1 MPISGTSSLHQN
13 EHVKAAGLVGPETV
27 GTVTTVGTTAVT
39 EYANGPKHLTK
50 LVFTAFSVG
59 TIVESTSLGFG
70 SKFYTMPAGT
80 QIIDSMTMI
89 GALTSAGT
97 TKTDAPETGVGS
109 VVATGAVATLTTSTW
124 ETFIDGGAGGATGD
138 ADNKPADINGTEF
151 YKANLSTI
159 RPIMQ
164 TTPGVVKDLFLNV
177 ADAWTSTS
185 NGLITFTGVITI
197 EWRKIN

>member
-1 MPISGTSSLHQN
+1 MATGTKSQHQD
-13 EHVKAAGLVGPETV
+13 EYVKVEGLVGKDTV
-27 GTVTTVGTTAVT
+27 GTVATEGTTTVI
-39 EYANGPKHLTK
+39 EYANGVSHCTK
-50 LVFTAFSVG
+50 LTMTAFSVG

-80 QIIDSMTMI
+80 QIVDSMTLI

-97 TKTDAPETGVGS
+97 TKTDAPEVGVGS
-109 VVATGAVATLTTSTW
+109 VVAVGAVATLTTATW
-124 ETFIDGGAGGATGD
+124 ENFIDGGASGATGD
-138 ADNKPADINGTEF
+138 ADAKCADINGTEF

-164 TTPGVVKDLFLNV
+164 TTPGVAKAMFLNL

-185 NGLITFTGVITI
+185 NGLITFTGVIII
-197 EWRKIN
+197 EWRHIN